1 MSQHMLTV
9 VPRRKSNGIFA
20 YVINFINSNE
30 SIAPYNS
37 ILTKWLGIEPI
48 WYDLFQTHVQ

>member
-37 ILTKWLGIEPI
+37 ILTKW
-48 WYDLFQTHVQ
+48 